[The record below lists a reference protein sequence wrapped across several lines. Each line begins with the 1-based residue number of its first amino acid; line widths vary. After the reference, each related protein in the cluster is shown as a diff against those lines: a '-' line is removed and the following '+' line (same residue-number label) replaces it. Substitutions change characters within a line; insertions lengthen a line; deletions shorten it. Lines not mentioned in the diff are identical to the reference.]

1 MTALR
6 PNSMPTTAM
15 ADAFLA
21 ALADWAERHAL
32 TDKITLPTG
41 VVTARELLQVLRA
54 LGLVDRRP
62 PS

>member
-15 ADAFLA
+15 ASAFLD
-21 ALADWAERHAL
+21 ALADWAQRHAP
-32 TDKITLPTG
+32 TDKVTLPTG
-41 VVTARELLQVLRA
+41 VVTARELLQVLSA

-62 PS
+62 PP